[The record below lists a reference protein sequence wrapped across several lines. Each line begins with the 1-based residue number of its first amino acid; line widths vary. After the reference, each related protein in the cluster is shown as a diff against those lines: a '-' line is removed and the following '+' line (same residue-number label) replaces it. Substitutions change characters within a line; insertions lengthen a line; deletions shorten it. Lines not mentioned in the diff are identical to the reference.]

1 MTTHFGLM
9 VIFALFVSV
18 VFATLMR
25 DEPRQQV
32 AFGGRLF
39 AGFVGRRNAH
49 RLAAVSVATVMQG
62 PLCVRVR

>member
-1 MTTHFGLM
+1 MTSHFGLM

-25 DEPRQQV
+25 DEPRQQL

-39 AGFVGRRNAH
+39 AGFVGAGV
-49 RLAAVSVATVMQG
+49 LIG
-62 PLCVRVR
+62 WLLYPLPL